1 LKEGDRMTVI
11 AQDVFTI
18 AMQLMDETSSDGT
31 YAGYDNDYK
40 KKSWPILTLLQAE
53 LADIDTSLVAI
64 TDPTTALQLD
74 DRTCLTAL
82 PYGLAAHLLLSENES
97 KASFFNA
104 RYDELKASIPSSIT
118 MIQSIYKINHYED
131 QQPSTPSTMI
141 DGGSFLD
148 PDTVIYDGGE
158 W

>member
-1 LKEGDRMTVI
+1 MTVI

-18 AMQLMDETSSDGT
+18 AMNLMDEQSQDGSF
-31 YAGYDNDYK
+31 AGYDNDYK
-40 KKSWPILTLLQAE
+40 KKAWPILTLLQAE
-53 LADIDTSLVAI
+53 LADIDTTPIAI
-64 TDPTTALQLD
+64 TDPSNVLQLD

-82 PYGLAAHLLLSENES
+82 PYGLAAHLLLPEDQA
-97 KASFFNA
+97 KASYFND

-118 MIQSIYKINHYED
+118 MIQSVYKVNHYEPP
-131 QQPSTPSTMI
+131 QPEQPTTEY

-148 PDTVIYDGGE
+148 PDEVIYDGGE

>member
-1 LKEGDRMTVI
+1 MTVI

-18 AMQLMDETSSDGT
+18 AMNLMDQESSDGT
-31 YAGYDNDYK
+31 YAGYPDDYK

-53 LADIDTSLVAI
+53 LIDINTTLTSI
-64 TDPTTALQLD
+64 TDPSTVLQLD

-82 PYGLAAHLLLSENES
+82 PYGLAAHLLLPEDEN

-104 RYDELKASIPSSIT
+104 RYDELKASVPSSIT
-118 MIQSIYKINHYED
+118 MVQSVYKLNHYDD
-131 QQPSTPSTMI
+131 QQPTQPTTTI